1 MMDIFGPISSVAAMI
16 DSECSYDAI
25 VTPSP
30 DSIRVNM
37 EKFGDF
43 FYSQNRL
50 HILK

>member
-16 DSECSYDAI
+16 DSECFYDAI

-37 EKFGDF
+37 EKSSDF
-43 FYSQNRL
+43 FYSQKRFY
-50 HILK
+50 IPK